1 MTGSLGGMRR
11 FGLGLMVIAVL
22 VLPAS
27 AMAGQSGVSG
37 SLYDTTCGS
46 GCATPCPPPCGP
58 VQIICA
64 APRQQAIVCPEV
76 KRTVAVPAICLSVG
90 CGMEF
95 PLYEGTDATIT
106 VRRAGS
112 AKVMRT
118 VVPQAGKFSI
128 PLGPGRYALSGHVAQ
143 PCWVGE
149 KQVVTVTRNETA
161 TVALDVHDN
170 CVAHPDTAG

>member
-1 MTGSLGGMRR
+1 MRR
-11 FGLGLMVIAVL
+11 ALVGLVL
-22 VLPAS
+22 VAALALPAS
-27 AMAGQSGVSG
+27 AVAAASGVSG

-64 APRQQAIVCPEV
+64 PQKQRAIVCPLA
-76 KRTVAVPAICLSVG
+76 KRADARPSICLAAG
-90 CGMEF
+90 CGMEY
-95 PLYEGTDATIT
+95 PLYEGTDATVT

-112 AKVMRT
+112 ATVMRT
-118 VVPQAGKFSI
+118 VVPQARKFWI

-149 KQVVTVTRNETA
+149 KQVVTVTRGETA

>member
-1 MTGSLGGMRR
+1 
-11 FGLGLMVIAVL
+11 MVLVAL

-27 AMAGQSGVSG
+27 AAAAGSGVSG

-46 GCATPCPPPCGP
+46 GCATPCPPPCTAA
-58 VQIICA
+58 QIVCA
-64 APRQQAIVCPEV
+64 PMQRAIVCPEV
-76 KRTVAVPAICLSVG
+76 KRTKAVPTICLSAG
-90 CGMEF
+90 CGMEY
-95 PLYEGTDATIT
+95 PLYEGTDATVT

-118 VVPQAGKFSI
+118 VVPQAGEFLI

-149 KQVVTVTRNETA
+149 KVIVTVKRGETA
-161 TVALDVHDN
+161 TVSLDVHDN
-170 CVAHPDTAG
+170 CVVHPDTTS